1 MENSV
6 VQVVFVPKES
16 CEFPRIPVYH
26 CQVQWPE
33 ILVERHI
40 GQIVIDVEEES
51 VFVVLW
57 RLEVRDPVQ
66 FVYKQKKS

>member
-1 MENSV
+1 M
-6 VQVVFVPKES
+6 
-16 CEFPRIPVYH
+16 YH
-26 CQVQWPE
+26 GQVQWPE